1 MIIKALFPCPPS
13 LLRWFGGVEVGVEEF
28 FIKELGKSGGI

>member
-1 MIIKALFPCPPS
+1 MIIKKRKTCPPS